1 MTNFT
6 IGIDISK
13 AELDAHRWP
22 DGATRRFANT
32 PVGLKGLLGWI
43 GAETSRIVFEP
54 TGSYHRVLEQCLSKA
69 GLPFVKVNPRQ
80 ARRFAEATGRL
91 AKTDRADAALL
102 ARMGAVLDL
111 PPRPSVDDKLND
123 LRELRIAREA
133 LIKDRTAALNR
144 GKQLTLT
151 LLKRQNAE
159 RLKQID
165 RQLAQV
171 DAEIGRRI
179 ETEPALKA
187 RLDILVSIPGI
198 SIITA
203 VALLIDMPE
212 LGSLEQAQA
221 ASLAGLAPIARQSGS
236 WTGRAFIRGG
246 RSNVRRALFMPALV
260 AARFNPDL
268 KAKYQHLIKAG
279 KPPKVAITAIMR
291 KLIVLA
297 NALLKARRK
306 WAPKTA

>member
-1 MTNFT
+1 MPIAGT
-6 IGIDISK
+6 
-13 AELDAHRWP
+13 E
-22 DGATRRFANT
+22 GATRRFPNT
-32 PVGLKGLLGWI
+32 PVGLKALLGWVRDN
-43 GAETSRIVFEP
+43 APRIVFEP
-54 TGSYHRVLEQCLSKA
+54 TGSYHRALEQCLSKA

-179 ETEPALKA
+179 ETEPGPSRHGSTSL
-187 RLDILVSIPGI
+187 SQFP
-198 SIITA
+198 
-203 VALLIDMPE
+203 
-212 LGSLEQAQA
+212 GSLSSPPWRCSSTCRNSAV
-221 ASLAGLAPIARQSGS
+221 
-236 WTGRAFIRGG
+236 
-246 RSNVRRALFMPALV
+246 SNKL
-260 AARFNPDL
+260 
-268 KAKYQHLIKAG
+268 
-279 KPPKVAITAIMR
+279 KPPAWREWRRSPGSREAGPAAPSFVADGPAYDERSLCPPSLPRASILTSRPNINTSSR
-291 KLIVLA
+291 QESHQRSPSQPSCESSLSRQTHCSRQVGNGRQKPLDQHGYSS
-297 NALLKARRK
+297 
-306 WAPKTA
+306 P